1 MQTCEVMDLP
11 TRFTTGKDL
20 VQIMLQKHIEEFKAD
35 LQEFYDMTEKFYR
48 KEITVPEY
56 KGFSGG
62 FGSYAQ
68 RGGERSMLRL
78 RLPAG
83 EVDKDKLK
91 FIADSI
97 EKYQID
103 MAHFTTCQ
111 TIQLHNLTQDT
122 VCSLIK
128 EAMEHGI
135 ITRGGGGDFPR
146 NVMCSPLSGV
156 EREEYFDVV
165 PYAKEAGDYL
175 LGFIGKVKLPRKLK
189 VCFSSNGKNET
200 HATFRDLGFV
210 AKENGKFDVYAAG
223 GLGIKPKLG
232 VKVVEDLEP
241 SKVLYVV
248 KTMVDVFT
256 EHGNYTQRAA
266 SRSRFLQDT
275 LGVEELQRI
284 FKETLEENLAKED
297 LDIKEKTLA
306 AYKNVK
312 LEEKAENVK
321 GEQVIENGKV
331 VPQKQEGLYA
341 ISYHPVGG
349 IPEITFFRK
358 LYEVI
363 KDMEEV
369 KLRLTPKQG
378 MYVVNLSASE
388 VEQVLP
394 LMKDDEGTEFERST
408 ACIGADI
415 CQVGIGKSN
424 LMLREIAKRVKSEH
438 FSNGVLP
445 AIHISGCPSSC
456 AAHQTAVIGLRGG
469 KKQTADGPKD
479 AFAVY
484 ENGSDKQGTEAFGE
498 ELGVMTVEDIPEFFV
513 ELGRAVQE
521 KGMTYMQFRKE
532 YPETVKEIAG
542 RFI

>member
-1 MQTCEVMDLP
+1 
-11 TRFTTGKDL
+11 
-20 VQIMLQKHIEEFKAD
+20 MLKQHIEAFRAD
-35 LQEFYDMTEKFYR
+35 LQEFYDMTEKFYC

-68 RGGERSMLRL
+68 RGGECSMLRL

-103 MAHFTTCQ
+103 MAHLTTCQ
-111 TIQLHNLTQDT
+111 TIQFHNLTKDT

-128 EAMEHGI
+128 EAMDHGI

-165 PYAKEAGDYL
+165 PYAKESGDYL

-232 VKVVEDLEP
+232 VQVVEDLAP

-256 EHGNYTQRAA
+256 KHGNYTQRAA

-275 LGVEELQRI
+275 LGVEKLQKI
-284 FKETLEENLAKED
+284 FKEKLEENLAKED
-297 LDIKEKTLA
+297 LDIPEETFA
-306 AYKNVK
+306 AYENANVK
-312 LEEKAENVK
+312 EKAEKVK
-321 GEQVIENGKV
+321 GEKVKENVKV
-331 VPQKQEGLYA
+331 VSQKQEGLYA
-341 ISYHPVGG
+341 VSYHPIGG
-349 IPEITFFRK
+349 VPEITFFYQ

-369 KLRLTPKQG
+369 KLRLTPDQG

-388 VEQVLP
+388 VEKVLP
-394 LMKDDEGTEFERST
+394 LMADDEGTGFERST
-408 ACIGADI
+408 AWELE
-415 CQVGIGKSN
+415 N
-424 LMLREIAKRVKSEH
+424 RL
-438 FSNGVLP
+438 
-445 AIHISGCPSSC
+445 SC
-456 AAHQTAVIGLRGG
+456 
-469 KKQTADGPKD
+469 
-479 AFAVY
+479 
-484 ENGSDKQGTEAFGE
+484 
-498 ELGVMTVEDIPEFFV
+498 
-513 ELGRAVQE
+513 
-521 KGMTYMQFRKE
+521 
-532 YPETVKEIAG
+532 
-542 RFI
+542 